1 MVWLLAHCACPC
13 GTDSGAICQPLT
25 LIRLRQSIVSERLS
39 AMEPCDEMQLFGEG
53 FPSHRSKRHQRL
65 MTRAEGV
72 ENGRLRGF
80 GTLETNN
87 TRFTRHT

>member
-72 ENGRLRGF
+72 EHGRL
-80 GTLETNN
+80 
-87 TRFTRHT
+87 

>member
-39 AMEPCDEMQLFGEG
+39 MGWQRGESNARIN
-53 FPSHRSKRHQRL
+53 PSS
-65 MTRAEGV
+65 
-72 ENGRLRGF
+72 
-80 GTLETNN
+80 
-87 TRFTRHT
+87 